1 MVLKKEK
8 PQKLYFSISEVAQLF
23 NVNESTLRFWE
34 KAFDIIQ
41 PRKTR
46 NGTRYYKQEDIDN
59 VRVVYHLVKEQGMKL
74 AGARQKLKDNRE
86 GAIRQAELGNRLQ
99 QIPLRWPQDSDPKRV
114 TILLA
119 KTEQN
124 RTFALLNQHLINSHN
139 QYGNSR
145 KNYPN
150 PPGARRY

>member
-34 KAFDIIQ
+34 KEFDIIQ

-46 NGTRYYKQEDIDN
+46 NGTRYYKQEDRDN

-86 GAIRQAELGNRLQ
+86 GAIRQAELVNRLQ
-99 QIPLRWPQDSDPKRV
+99 QIKEELIGLRD
-114 TILLA
+114 A
-119 KTEQN
+119 FEM
-124 RTFALLNQHLINSHN
+124 A
-139 QYGNSR
+139 SR
-145 KNYPN
+145 Q
-150 PPGARRY
+150 